1 MTMSLT
7 RVTKVEAARI
17 LGVSARTINRRIASG
32 DLQTERE
39 DHGKR
44 RVLVLLDAETLEQA
58 ETKIDDDLEV
68 VQLRERVAG
77 LQDLV
82 DHLHDQLD
90 FERARYSE
98 LYHDVKTG
106 ALALPAPNSDRPWWK
121 LWLLLPD

>member
-1 MTMSLT
+1 MTMTLA

-17 LGVSARTINRRIASG
+17 LGVSARTINRKIASG
-32 DLQTERE
+32 ELQTERE
-39 DHGKR
+39 TYGKR
-44 RVLVLLDAETLEQA
+44 RVLVLLDAESVPDA
-58 ETKIDDDLEV
+58 PVDDSEEV

-90 FERARYSE
+90 FERERYAE

-106 ALALPAPNSDRPWWK
+106 ALALPAPNSSRRWWK
-121 LWLLLPD
+121 FW